1 MKYYVPKFVDGEI
14 ELLPDITGTDIFKD
28 WDDVCAPKSVRVVG
42 ALYQAV
48 EERENYYQLHT
59 PTAFGNPD
67 FSMIQGVV
75 IGIKRAEEIEETVE
89 GDKIYFRKNGRAILV
104 VDKIK
109 LHRSYY
115 DAKKDNAETLRAFGF

>member
-1 MKYYVPKFVDGEI
+1 MKYYVQKFVDGEI
-14 ELLPDITGTDIFKD
+14 ELLPDITETTIFKD
-28 WDDVCAPKSVRVVG
+28 WDDVYAPKSVRIVA

-67 FSMIQGVV
+67 FSMIQGIV
-75 IGIKRAEEIEETVE
+75 IGIKRAEEIEEMVKD
-89 GDKIYFRKNGRAILV
+89 GKIYFWKGNKTILV

-109 LHRSYY
+109 LHKSYY
-115 DAKKDNAETLRAFGF
+115 EAKRDNDETLRAFGF